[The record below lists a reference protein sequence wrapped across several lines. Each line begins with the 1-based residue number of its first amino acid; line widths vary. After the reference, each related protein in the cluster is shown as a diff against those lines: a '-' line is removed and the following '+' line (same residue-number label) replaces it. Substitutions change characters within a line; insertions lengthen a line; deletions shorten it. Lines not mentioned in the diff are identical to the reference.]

1 MAFCLG
7 DYLDPELTSKL
18 SETARTK
25 ARVQQLPDK
34 LIRDWAQEYMDCH
47 LDLLDGFSLDALAP
61 LFRARLMLWSAAGE
75 PIYGARDAWH
85 LVPPQQLFKDLNH
98 TKHTKLRLKAL
109 KAHLKAPNRDSSQDS
124 LLSQNNDATGIGG
137 AQP

>member
-1 MAFCLG
+1 LG

-25 ARVQQLPDK
+25 ARVQQLSDK
-34 LIRDWAQEYMDCH
+34 LIRDWAQEYMDSH
-47 LDLLDGFSLDALAP
+47 LDLMDGFSLDALAP
-61 LFRARLMLWSAAGE
+61 LFRARLMLWSVAGE

-85 LVPPQQLFKDLNH
+85 LVSPQELFKDLPHNKA
-98 TKHTKLRLKAL
+98 TKQHLKAL
-109 KAHLKAPNRDSSQDS
+109 KTHLENPNRDSSQDS
-124 LLSQNNDATGIGG
+124 LLSQNNEATGKGG